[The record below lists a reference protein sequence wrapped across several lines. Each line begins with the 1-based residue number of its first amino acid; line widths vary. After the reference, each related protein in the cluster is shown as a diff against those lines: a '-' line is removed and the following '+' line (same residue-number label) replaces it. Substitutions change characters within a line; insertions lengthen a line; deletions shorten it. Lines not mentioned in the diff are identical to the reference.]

1 MPTARGKAVQET
13 DLQTAVDN
21 EISTAWTTIQQMIDW
36 SVSFLPKLAIG
47 LTVFVLF
54 WLIGKGVRAAARRGM
69 GDRPARN
76 VGLVLGRL
84 AQWGLTLLGLLVAV
98 TIMFPSVRPV
108 DLFSLLG
115 ISSVAIGFA
124 FKDILQNFLAG
135 ILILLR
141 QPFRLGDQI
150 VFKDFE
156 GTVEEIETR
165 TTIIQTYDGRRV
177 YVPNGEIF
185 TNAVIVNTAYGF
197 RRSQCDIGIGY
208 GDDVRRAARAITE
221 ALRSIEGVRQ
231 DPPPEAIAMAFLYR
245 GDGAPLRH
253 QRLRAAT
260 GLQTGL
266 RPGGALDN
274 RRGRGRRMAAR
285 AVRRGI
291 GNRSGTALRL
301 PVGRR
306 HPERAQGGT
315 AGGAQEP
322 LPSLPG
328 WRRGLCSASDGRRLI
343 HAGDQSRRR
352 P

>member
-1 MPTARGKAVQET
+1 MQET
-13 DLQTAVDN
+13 DLQTAVDA
-21 EISTAWTTIQQMIDW
+21 EISTAWATIQQMIDW

-47 LTVFVLF
+47 ITVFILF

-69 GDRPARN
+69 ANHPTRN

-150 VFKDFE
+150 VFKNFE

-165 TTIIQTYDGRRV
+165 TTIIKTYDGRRV

-185 TNAVIVNTAYGF
+185 TNAVIVNTAYGI
-197 RRSQCDIGIGY
+197 RRSEYDVGIGY
-208 GDDVRRAARAITE
+208 GDDARKAAGMIVE
-221 ALRSIEGVRQ
+221 ALCGIEGVRH
-231 DPPPEAIAMAFLYR
+231 DPPPEALAVALADFSVNIRARWWTGARQHEVLSVRHEVLVTLKEKLSASGIDLPFPTSVVLFHDQTDETD
-245 GDGAPLRH
+245 GDRAR
-253 QRLRAAT
+253 QREGWPAGRKPPT
-260 GLQTGL
+260 PQTISESL
-266 RPGGALDN
+266 ARRPALDE
-274 RRGRGRRMAAR
+274 
-285 AVRRGI
+285 
-291 GNRSGTALRL
+291 
-301 PVGRR
+301 
-306 HPERAQGGT
+306 HPT
-315 AGGAQEP
+315 
-322 LPSLPG
+322 
-328 WRRGLCSASDGRRLI
+328 D
-343 HAGDQSRRR
+343 
-352 P
+352 

>member
-1 MPTARGKAVQET
+1 MPTIMGKAVQET

-47 LTVFVLF
+47 ITVFILF

-84 AQWGLTLLGLLVAV
+84 AQWGLTLLGLLIAV

-165 TTIIQTYDGRRV
+165 TTIIKTYDGRRV

-197 RRSQCDIGIGY
+197 RRSHCDIGIGY
-208 GDDVRRAARAITE
+208 GDDVRRAAAAITE
-221 ALRSIEGVRQ
+221 ALRNIEGVRQ
-231 DPPPEAIAMAFLYR
+231 DPPPEAIAMALADSSVVIRARWWTGARQDEVLRVQHEVIATMKETMSGAGIDLPFPTSVVLFHDQTEETD
-245 GDGAPLRH
+245 GDRSR
-253 QRLRAAT
+253 QRE
-260 GLQTGL
+260 GWP
-266 RPGGALDN
+266 PG
-274 RRGRGRRMAAR
+274 
-285 AVRRGI
+285 
-291 GNRSGTALRL
+291 
-301 PVGRR
+301 R
-306 HPERAQGGT
+306 HPPRQKTIAD
-315 AGGAQEP
+315 
-322 LPSLPG
+322 SL
-328 WRRGLCSASDGRRLI
+328 A
-343 HAGDQSRRR
+343 RR
-352 P
+352 PAIEGEHAD